1 MDARGDLSLRV
12 SGGLELNSDG
22 SGWHCYLYP
31 FFSAPAGSRLAA
43 HALPGPAGDSDIP
56 ERGVL
61 VPPIHTRPGAA
72 ARLPPLL
79 HSTGAGRIAAR
90 GSRPVRSR
98 PATRTSRPGR
108 AGPGLGPAGPSAGRS
123 VNGIE
128 DGDRNYLCRGSFHL
142 DLEHLPEAEL

>member
-61 VPPIHTRPGAA
+61 VPPLHTGQELLHGYLHTFIPPAPAGSWPLLTPASVPADDSDIPGALSP
-72 ARLPPLL
+72 ARLPIR
-79 HSTGAGRIAAR
+79 HS
-90 GSRPVRSR
+90 
-98 PATRTSRPGR
+98 PGR
-108 AGPGLGPAGPSAGRS
+108 GVGRPPFCHSSGLGVGRPQ
-123 VNGIE
+123 
-128 DGDRNYLCRGSFHL
+128 CRSTRCRL
-142 DLEHLPEAEL
+142 